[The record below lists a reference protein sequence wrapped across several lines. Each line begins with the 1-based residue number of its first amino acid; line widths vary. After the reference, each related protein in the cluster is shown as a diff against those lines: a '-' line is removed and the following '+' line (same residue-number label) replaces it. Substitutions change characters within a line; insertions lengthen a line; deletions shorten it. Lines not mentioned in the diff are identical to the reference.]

1 MFVISRISTIQI
13 TMNKIYQTDMTNAQW
28 QYIEKVLLP
37 QERKRKHELKEI
49 WNDIFYLVRTGYQ
62 WCMSLKE
69 YPKWELVY

>member
-1 MFVISRISTIQI
+1 
-13 TMNKIYQTDMTNAQW
+13 MTNAQW